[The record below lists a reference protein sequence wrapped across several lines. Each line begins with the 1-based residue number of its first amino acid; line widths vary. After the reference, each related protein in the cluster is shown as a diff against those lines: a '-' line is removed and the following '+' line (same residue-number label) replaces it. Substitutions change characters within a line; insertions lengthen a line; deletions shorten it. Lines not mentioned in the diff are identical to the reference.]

1 MRNSKIVVI
10 DGRGEIMVKE
20 VTPLAVLNALQSGD
34 VTGQVRALFADAVDY
49 QGNLLELYPSELDL
63 IVGALLEVNA
73 GFFAIA
79 ERLRLTGVIGDVAG
93 MIQAQLRRILPEV
106 FAASYGQAMAQLSSA
121 ADGAS
126 S

>member
-1 MRNSKIVVI
+1 MRKSKIVVI

-93 MIQAQLRRILPEV
+93 IFQAQLRRILPEA
-106 FAASYGQAMAQLSSA
+106 FAASYRQAIKTSGNM
-121 ADGAS
+121 DGAS

>member
-1 MRNSKIVVI
+1 MRKSKIVVI

-106 FAASYGQAMAQLSSA
+106 FAESYGQAMAQLSSA